1 MILESSMSFNDK
13 DELIR
18 NMVEALRNKDN
29 VFAYKALLSLVEVS
43 DKMDKVYEYFDSFV
57 QMLDD
62 SNSYIRKRGLVLI
75 AHNVKW
81 DQLKKIDLAI
91 DKYLLHIDDPKPIV
105 SRSCIKNLVLIAK
118 ARVDLIEVIVDALK
132 NAKSDHAS
140 SMKQDIQEVLLTIEE
155 IKKLNV

>member
-1 MILESSMSFNDK
+1 MSFNDK

-43 DKMDKVYEYFDSFV
+43 DKMDKVYGYFDSFV

>member
-1 MILESSMSFNDK
+1 MSFNDK